1 MNAYMDMQAKNM
13 IQVIENFKSG
23 LRFAATKDDGKIDKA
38 EQKQL
43 DRINKAADNLI
54 KELKK

>member
-13 IQVIENFKSG
+13 IQVIENFKNG
-23 LRFAATKDDGKIDKA
+23 LQFAATKDDGKIDKA

-54 KELKK
+54 KELKR